1 MNSYKSNEKN
11 QSNLRLDEHHFTH
24 LVFNFISSIKGG
36 QQLFLSDEKLDVKVL
51 VEKSTNKIIVELSF
65 NTTAKEGDEKIFNLS
80 AGYKGVFVYTP
91 LTEPQLITSFA
102 KINAP
107 AIIYPFLRASI
118 ASITLAVGVPP
129 MALPVI
135 NFTKFPVEIIEETSN

>member
-1 MNSYKSNEKN
+1 MDSYKSNDKN
-11 QSNLRLDEHHFTH
+11 QSNLSLEEHHFSH

-36 QQLFLSDEKLDVKVL
+36 QQLFLSDEKLEAKVL
-51 VEKSTNKIIVELSF
+51 VEKSVNKIIVELSF
-65 NTTAKEGDEKIFNLS
+65 NATAKEGDEKLFNLS
-80 AGYKGVFVYTP
+80 AGYKGVFVYAAQ
-91 LTEPQLITSFA
+91 TESHLITSFA

-129 MALPVI
+129 MSLPVI
-135 NFTKFPVEIIEETSN
+135 NFTKFPVAIEETSS